1 MRKCPECNRV
11 YSDETLNYCL
21 EDGAALI
28 TPVEPDTAVLPRS
41 IPASEAATRTQRSGE
56 TAESARPVGNAA
68 LAGFPTRRWIICSSG
83 RGCVCGFWLFHLQV
97 FCSRGHRSPGD

>member
-28 TPVEPDTAVLPRS
+28 TPVEPDTALLPRS
-41 IPASEAATRTQRSGE
+41 ISASEAATRTQRSGE
-56 TAESARPVGNAA
+56 TAEPARPVGNAA
-68 LAGFPTRRWIICSSG
+68 LTGFPARRWIIAALI
-83 RGCVCGFWLFHLQV
+83 VVAFAGFGYFTYKY
-97 FCSRGHRSPGD
+97 FARRATG